1 MAALVT
7 SVGGDKMSAQQ
18 LATSLLRMNLK
29 EWEAWE
35 YNANNEDH
43 RVTHK
48 FSPNR
53 PVPQEHIH
61 EPGVLTWKLDV
72 DEWEKNTLLETIKM
86 DRGYKYSEVVTV
98 CHKEM
103 EDFEE
108 KVKGFFQEHMHSQEE
123 IRLILDGNGYW
134 DIRDYDGKWIRFRVT
149 KGDMIV
155 LPPGMFHK
163 FTLDENHYIKV
174 TQPYV
179 SYRTQHGAES
189 ESAARKEYV
198 DKVLNNPAVVYRRQ
212 ITPQ

>member
-1 MAALVT
+1 MEI
-7 SVGGDKMSAQQ
+7 AQIHVQ
-18 LATSLLRMNLK
+18 K
-29 EWEAWE
+29 ELEAWE
-35 YNANNEDH
+35 YNANDEDH
-43 RVTHK
+43 RLTHK

-61 EPGVLTWKLDV
+61 ELGVLTWMLDV

-98 CHKEM
+98 CPKEM

-108 KVKGFFQEHMHSQEE
+108 KVKGFFEEHMHSQEE

-155 LPPGMFHK
+155 LPPGMFHR
-163 FTLDENHYIKV
+163 FTIDENNYIKALLLYTDV
-174 TQPYV
+174 P
-179 SYRTQHGAES
+179 YRTQHGAES

-198 DKVLNNPAVVYRRQ
+198 DKVLNNPAAVHRHR
-212 ITPQ
+212 ITTQ